1 MAQSFSLS
9 LPAIADFDKLMII
22 DFSRMV
28 KIYPLGTLR
37 EQGVRRPAFN
47 SKVFCSNATTGGHTV
62 SQPLG
67 FAQALKPSGV
77 EALKLERRTTSG
89 LGNAFE
95 LRISSP
101 LGRRV
106 SIKSLNVK
114 ASALIISLQPNIK

>member
-47 SKVFCSNATTGGHTV
+47 SKVFCSNATTVGHTV
-62 SQPLG
+62 SQPFG
-67 FAQALKPSGV
+67 FAQALK
-77 EALKLERRTTSG
+77 LEQRTTSG